1 MKIDKE
7 KLKALLEKSDEEL
20 WREVVSVAGAK
31 GVRLPNTPPPKSE
44 MDKMRAAVAHGSGFK
59 LAEAVRLVDRYRKE
73 SAKNE

>member
-31 GVRLPNTPPPKSE
+31 GIRLPDTPPPKSE

-59 LAEAVRLVDRYRKE
+59 LAEAVKIVNRYRKGA
-73 SAKNE
+73 AKNE